1 MSVEYSTENLI
12 RSYESGIYFIDGSF
26 NCFEGPNNI
35 WVYLNKKK
43 LSRGA
48 LCYYGKMHM
57 VCIRINEADYLETY
71 RKVIDVC
78 RKEKIVD
85 IVCPAPSFDMQ
96 LTKEIRRGIE
106 EYSDGLNIRL
116 LISDEHLRRFNNGK
130 NARISKFI
138 KIPEVHIKKPE
149 VKKAPE
155 KKSGSVGLQFSK
167 GITLENLI
175 GKEKVE
181 ILKENM
187 APRFHEQLF
196 SLIDSRN
203 MLDSEVYKR
212 ANIDKRLFSKIR
224 CDSNYRPSKDTV
236 IALCIALK
244 LNVEE
249 SNKLLNSIG
258 AIFSC
263 SLFRDVVIKACIEA
277 ELYDIDDVN
286 LILLEKGL
294 KMLSSYK

>member
-12 RSYESGIYFIDGSF
+12 RSYEFGIYFIDGSF

-96 LTKEIRRGIE
+96 LTKEIRRCIE

-116 LISDEHLRRFNNGK
+116 LLSDEDLHHFNRGK

-138 KIPEVHIKKPE
+138 KIPEAFIKKLE
-149 VKKAPE
+149 VKKEPE
-155 KKSGSVGLQFSK
+155 KKNGSVGLKFSK
-167 GITLENLI
+167 GITLEELI
-175 GKEKVE
+175 GKEKLD
-181 ILKENM
+181 ILKGNM
-187 APRFHEQLF
+187 APKFHEQLF
-196 SLIDSRN
+196 RLIDSRN
-203 MLDSEVYKR
+203 MLDTEVYKR

-224 CDSNYRPSKDTV
+224 CDSNYIPSKDTV
-236 IALCIALK
+236 MALCIALK

-258 AIFSC
+258 ASFSC
-263 SLFRDVVIKACIEA
+263 SLLRDIIVKACIEA
-277 ELYDIDDVN
+277 EIYDIDDVN

>member
-1 MSVEYSTENLI
+1 
-12 RSYESGIYFIDGSF
+12 
-26 NCFEGPNNI
+26 
-35 WVYLNKKK
+35 
-43 LSRGA
+43 
-48 LCYYGKMHM
+48 
-57 VCIRINEADYLETY
+57 
-71 RKVIDVC
+71 
-78 RKEKIVD
+78 
-85 IVCPAPSFDMQ
+85 MQ
-96 LTKEIRRGIE
+96 LTKEIRRCIE

-116 LISDEHLRRFNNGK
+116 LLSDEDLHHFNRGK

-138 KIPEVHIKKPE
+138 KIPEAFIKKPE
-149 VKKAPE
+149 VKKEPE
-155 KKSGSVGLQFSK
+155 KKSGSVSLQFSK

-181 ILKENM
+181 ILKGNM

-203 MLDSEVYKR
+203 MLDTEVYKR

-224 CDSNYRPSKDTV
+224 CDSNYTPSKDTV
-236 IALCIALK
+236 MALCIALK

-258 AIFSC
+258 ASFSC
-263 SLFRDVVIKACIEA
+263 SLLRDIIVKACIEA
-277 ELYDIDDVN
+277 EIYDIDDVN